1 MLPLETEK
9 VPEKK
14 VARRQFL
21 AKVLKAGFLGIAGIL
36 GAKEVKTAISRYV
49 QTTAG
54 RFYPVYERHDKHA
67 EVQDTIIFP
76 QPCHGFFP
84 EFVSSKTMDDLA
96 VRIALDVG
104 VAHDTQTPSVQLI
117 LTDQTL
123 SKVIQEQIPLLY
135 GDVHVPNLESSQWA
149 ETAVAL
155 RTTCAQY
162 AELFLA
168 VHLGSDLKDAL
179 LQKRP
184 WHAPLSRRLFLK
196 GSLATTAAVATAAN
210 ERMSTQNWMM
220 EGLNSENELVRRAY
234 ARVSGVISQLRPEYA
249 NEFFRNLVVAN
260 KLLLYG
266 EHVQY
271 QGFSQP
277 NIVLQYHGGHSGI
290 EDFLVLGREFCRTL
304 IAQFPTEFLNQCY
317 ALNGDSTKFCSL
329 RIIQLAHNFKYK
341 RTLIQTDSLPR
352 LVSGFKGDVSLDE
365 KIVDTSLLN
374 YLSERSSDNN
384 D

>member
-1 MLPLETEK
+1 MLPIELENA
-9 VPEKK
+9 PEKK
-14 VARRQFL
+14 IPRRQIL
-21 AKVLKAGFLGIAGIL
+21 VNAVKAGLLGLAGIL
-36 GAKEVKTAISRYV
+36 GAKEIKTAVSRYV
-49 QTTAG
+49 QTRAG
-54 RFYPVYERHDKHA
+54 RFYPVYERHDKHK
-67 EVQDTIIFP
+67 EVQDTIVFP

-84 EFVSSKTMDDLA
+84 EFVSSKTMDGLA
-96 VRIALDVG
+96 VGVVLDVG
-104 VAHDTQTPSVQLI
+104 IGHDTEVPSVQLI
-117 LTDQTL
+117 LTDETL

-135 GDVHVPNLESSQWA
+135 GDVNVPNLESSQWA

-155 RTTCAQY
+155 RTACAQY

-220 EGLNSENELVRRAY
+220 EGLNSDNELVRRAY
-234 ARVSGVISQLRPEYA
+234 SRVSGMISQLRPEYA

-271 QGFSQP
+271 EGFSQP

-304 IAQFPTEFLNQCY
+304 IAQFPTDFLNQCY
-317 ALNGDSTKFCSL
+317 ALNGDSTTFCSL
-329 RIIQLAHNFKYK
+329 RIIQLAHNFRYK
-341 RTLIQTDSLPR
+341 RTLIETAETHR
-352 LVSGFKGDVSLDE
+352 LVTAFKGDVSQDQ

-374 YLSERSSDNN
+374 YLSERSSDNK